1 MWQSQSHNHIKIVVE
16 KTKKNIQKVG
26 KTSQTINYASTPWL
40 KHDKIWAQW
49 VLSIMLKNMLK
60 MI

>member
-1 MWQSQSHNHIKIVVE
+1 VE